1 MNMYP
6 VPARAT
12 ESSSAEVTRQ
22 LASAAAALQYEDLS
36 AEAVEIVKQCVLDTI
51 GVAIAGHAN
60 EATRSVYQ
68 LCADEGAAPAASFLC
83 LGVKGSVRQAALVNG
98 TAAHA
103 LDFDDCCLT
112 MPGHVSAVVLPA
124 VLALGERYAASGKDL
139 ITAFAAGFEAGCSL
153 GAAISPGHYDAG
165 FHATGTNGAVAAA
178 AGAARLLGLPA
189 DQTADALSIAATTA
203 AGLKGLF
210 GTPCKPFHAGKAAEN
225 GVQAALLA
233 QKGFVT
239 RRDAIECRQGY
250 AMTHSPDFNP
260 ERVADRPQPGGM
272 HLFDNLFKYHAAC
285 YGTHGAIE
293 CAIELRGRLN
303 GNTADIE
310 RLVLEVAQE
319 NDKTCNIAAPAN
331 ASEARF
337 SLCHTIAMVLCGH
350 DTGMADDYGETS
362 LGDAEVVRIRQHV
375 DVRFFPARNIAHS
388 RLTVALR
395 DGSTL
400 SVEMDAGKPN
410 EDLAYQRQRLQKK
423 FLRLTTPIIGEEA
436 ARALVAAIDTLESS
450 PAVGELAAKPAP
462 VPAPSGSIAG
472 L

>member
-1 MNMYP
+1 MNTYR
-6 VPARAT
+6 VPARAN
-12 ESSSAEVTRQ
+12 EPSPAAITRQ
-22 LASAAAALQYEDLS
+22 LASAAAALRFDDLP
-36 AEAVEIVKQCVLDTI
+36 AEAVEIVKQCVLDTM
-51 GVAIAGHAN
+51 GVAMAGHAN

-68 LCADEGAAPAASFLC
+68 LCVDEGAAAAAGFLC
-83 LGVKGSVRQAALVNG
+83 LGAKGSVRQAALVNG

-124 VLALGERYAASGKDL
+124 VLALGEHHAASGKEL

-153 GAAISPGHYDAG
+153 GATISPGHYDLG
-165 FHATGTNGAVAAA
+165 FHATGTNGTVAAA
-178 AGAARLLGLPA
+178 AGAARLLELPE

-233 QKGFVT
+233 KKGFVT

-250 AMTHSPDFNP
+250 AMAHSPDFNP
-260 ERVADRPQPGGM
+260 GRVADRPQRGGM
-272 HLFDNLFKYHAAC
+272 HLFNNLFKYHAAC

-293 CAIELRGRLN
+293 CALDLRSRL
-303 GNTADIE
+303 GEHTADIE

-337 SLCHTIAMVLCGH
+337 SLRHTVAMALCGH
-350 DTGMADDYGETS
+350 DTGMADQYGETS
-362 LGDAEVVRIRQHV
+362 LGDAEVVRVRRRI

-388 RLTVALR
+388 RLTVTLR

-400 SVEMDAGKPN
+400 SAEIDAGMPN
-410 EDLAYQRQRLQKK
+410 EDLACQRQRLQKK
-423 FLRLTTPIIGEEA
+423 FLRLTAPIIGDEA
-436 ARALVAAIDTLESS
+436 ALALVVAIEQLESLQ
-450 PAVGELAAKPAP
+450 AVGELVAMSMPMPASPAP
-462 VPAPSGSIAG
+462 VTGQ
-472 L
+472 